1 MTPDANDLC
10 VFAVKRGY
18 IESKEI
24 YCNPLYPTYLSLV
37 EKYQHSPYANGILN
51 NHVAVN
57 PKTDCS
63 LLSDSSEVSF
73 VPMANV
79 QEKTNVVSY
88 DMVAYETVKKG
99 FTVFQ
104 RGDLIWAKITP
115 CMQNGKSCIVDK
127 MPTEIGFGST
137 EFHVIRKRNE
147 NVYMPFI
154 WAILSS
160 DDVLKAAQATFSGSA
175 GQQRVSASF
184 IENFPAV
191 LPDYP
196 VQVRLVAELE
206 DKLNLLNGKL
216 QRAYELLH
224 KTPMYLI
231 DRLGLTFDFSAT
243 QKITYAT
250 TVANIEGRI
259 DADYYSPKFSHFRS
273 QIEALPYR
281 TVSVDDISEKIVSG
295 FAAGKQDQA
304 DNLPEDQR
312 VPHLRPFSI
321 TPEGELSFE
330 TKKYVP
336 KSRLKSEDYCKKN
349 EVIFNNTNDLM
360 YMLMFSSEVSQIA
373 EFDSDEKNS
382 ESQVLSWGGASDY
395 FTVFL
400 SEKGF
405 ISKGAIEY
413 SNVYSEVDTSAAHIF
428 SHYLELGGVFPFH
441 LSSTIFADPECWNVI
456 CDDNSVYQFT
466 RKVKAL
472 PGGALFKYDNGCSV
486 FLSYNFFSILK
497 ESNITQSRLSLDM
510 FRAVTEKFFIEYH
523 QDLSAIP
530 PLANTLVQFCC
541 HSLSNQNPEH
551 YVCCQKAKVSS
562 NKLVVDFEVNSS
574 KIASDI
580 AEAIDRSVE
589 YSVIGELLQP
599 LVCLSKDSYSELFE
613 KMELTSGQKK
623 TLGTTAVRIDYY
635 FNPDT
640 YEIKETDVS
649 ELSIRKQIAKICAAA
664 GVLPGTY
671 ERRDATEIVRKIQES
686 VVSHLEQAIRTLER
700 DRLHILLLSA
710 LATEQLSV
718 NLNRTGATLTEDIEE
733 GERIKSLEKSTQL
746 SEKAKMRKSALLY
759 LIETNLYLVNERK
772 EEAIDSSKLSE
783 LLSFAKWIIY
793 LQNSSDLCFHT
804 DSDTKLIVE
813 DDYRIDVELGENY
826 SQTFEKESQRR
837 IIAEPFNLRGDNTD
851 RDFFEKVANAFYED
865 LGVHFKVLESVL
877 HHLSDSSFSHDNV
890 EFDEIAPNV
899 IKAKATDVLNDYLS
913 FVVENVPVEDVKS
926 AYDFLTI
933 VPGQLKTICDTTHP
947 ILPIWEREKRNHCF
961 AVRPIYMSNNDY
973 IYSPIIMEEVRK
985 RWIEGF
991 LQFYPPFEIGLERTC
1006 TALYAWKNNYEHLFS
1021 SEVEVLLK
1029 ESGCEYAKHDV
1040 DLRREDRRGNHPTI
1054 DVLGDYD
1061 VIGLNTTQKR
1071 IFIIECKVL
1080 QPIGSVFE
1088 HSNQQK
1094 RFFTK
1099 EKFDEK
1105 FQKRIDYFSKV
1116 AMSFFAN
1123 HGYDTEGFTINPYM
1137 VVNKVFSSYY
1147 KHVQFPIVTF
1157 DELKR
1162 EIQL

>member
-281 TVSVDDISEKIVSG
+281 TVSVDDI
-295 FAAGKQDQA
+295 
-304 DNLPEDQR
+304 
-312 VPHLRPFSI
+312 
-321 TPEGELSFE
+321 
-330 TKKYVP
+330 
-336 KSRLKSEDYCKKN
+336 
-349 EVIFNNTNDLM
+349 
-360 YMLMFSSEVSQIA
+360 
-373 EFDSDEKNS
+373 
-382 ESQVLSWGGASDY
+382 
-395 FTVFL
+395 
-400 SEKGF
+400 
-405 ISKGAIEY
+405 
-413 SNVYSEVDTSAAHIF
+413 
-428 SHYLELGGVFPFH
+428 
-441 LSSTIFADPECWNVI
+441 
-456 CDDNSVYQFT
+456 
-466 RKVKAL
+466 
-472 PGGALFKYDNGCSV
+472 
-486 FLSYNFFSILK
+486 
-497 ESNITQSRLSLDM
+497 
-510 FRAVTEKFFIEYH
+510 
-523 QDLSAIP
+523 
-530 PLANTLVQFCC
+530 
-541 HSLSNQNPEH
+541 
-551 YVCCQKAKVSS
+551 
-562 NKLVVDFEVNSS
+562 
-574 KIASDI
+574 
-580 AEAIDRSVE
+580 
-589 YSVIGELLQP
+589 
-599 LVCLSKDSYSELFE
+599 
-613 KMELTSGQKK
+613 
-623 TLGTTAVRIDYY
+623 
-635 FNPDT
+635 
-640 YEIKETDVS
+640 
-649 ELSIRKQIAKICAAA
+649 CAAA

-746 SEKAKMRKSALLY
+746 SKRQKCGNQLCF
-759 LIETNLYLVNERK
+759 I
-772 EEAIDSSKLSE
+772 SSK
-783 LLSFAKWIIY
+783 
-793 LQNSSDLCFHT
+793 
-804 DSDTKLIVE
+804 
-813 DDYRIDVELGENY
+813 
-826 SQTFEKESQRR
+826 
-837 IIAEPFNLRGDNTD
+837 
-851 RDFFEKVANAFYED
+851 
-865 LGVHFKVLESVL
+865 
-877 HHLSDSSFSHDNV
+877 
-890 EFDEIAPNV
+890 
-899 IKAKATDVLNDYLS
+899 
-913 FVVENVPVEDVKS
+913 
-926 AYDFLTI
+926 
-933 VPGQLKTICDTTHP
+933 P
-947 ILPIWEREKRNHCF
+947 ISTW
-961 AVRPIYMSNNDY
+961 
-973 IYSPIIMEEVRK
+973 
-985 RWIEGF
+985 
-991 LQFYPPFEIGLERTC
+991 
-1006 TALYAWKNNYEHLFS
+1006 
-1021 SEVEVLLK
+1021 
-1029 ESGCEYAKHDV
+1029 
-1040 DLRREDRRGNHPTI
+1040 
-1054 DVLGDYD
+1054 
-1061 VIGLNTTQKR
+1061 
-1071 IFIIECKVL
+1071 
-1080 QPIGSVFE
+1080 
-1088 HSNQQK
+1088 
-1094 RFFTK
+1094 
-1099 EKFDEK
+1099 
-1105 FQKRIDYFSKV
+1105 
-1116 AMSFFAN
+1116 
-1123 HGYDTEGFTINPYM
+1123 
-1137 VVNKVFSSYY
+1137 
-1147 KHVQFPIVTF
+1147 
-1157 DELKR
+1157 
-1162 EIQL
+1162 

>member
-1 MTPDANDLC
+1 M
-10 VFAVKRGY
+10 
-18 IESKEI
+18 
-24 YCNPLYPTYLSLV
+24 TYLDRAIKDGYAIITGPENKQKIIYVTSDNHTENYNDPEEKVRAEFWAELIYEYDYPAHRIKV
-37 EKYQHSPYANGILN
+37 EVTIPDRVPTDRADIVIFSDDECKKPYAVVECKRDGVTDAEFLQAIEQGVGNATWVKLRASYVVIIAGATRRVLDFSDDSTGILEREN
-51 NHVAVN
+51 NIIADLPKAYGKPQAFRFYRGGEYTDVDGKKKKAPDIQPVAREDLITAIKKCHNTLWGGGRLSPPTAFGELCKLIFVKISDEQK
-57 PKTDCS
+57 PRKKGEPYQFQIKTHEPSSKLAERINALYNEQKVKDPEVFT
-63 LLSDSSEVSF
+63 DSIKVDDR
-73 VPMANV
+73 VLR
-79 QEKTNVVSY
+79 TVVSHLINV
-88 DMVAYETVKKG
+88 DQPRIVL
-99 FTVFQ
+99 
-104 RGDLIWAKITP
+104 RGR
-115 CMQNGKSCIVDK
+115 
-127 MPTEIGFGST
+127 E
-137 EFHVIRKRNE
+137 EKRI
-147 NVYMPFI
+147 YT
-154 WAILSS
+154 AI
-160 DDVLKAAQATFSGSA
+160 
-175 GQQRVSASF
+175 
-184 IENFPAV
+184 N
-191 LPDYP
+191 
-196 VQVRLVAELE
+196 
-206 DKLNLLNGKL
+206 
-216 QRAYELLH
+216 
-224 KTPMYLI
+224 
-231 DRLGLTFDFSAT
+231 
-243 QKITYAT
+243 
-250 TVANIEGRI
+250 
-259 DADYYSPKFSHFRS
+259 
-273 QIEALPYR
+273 
-281 TVSVDDISEKIVSG
+281 
-295 FAAGKQDQA
+295 
-304 DNLPEDQR
+304 
-312 VPHLRPFSI
+312 
-321 TPEGELSFE
+321 
-330 TKKYVP
+330 
-336 KSRLKSEDYCKKN
+336 
-349 EVIFNNTNDLM
+349 LM